1 MSASL
6 KVIAPGIHTSV
17 QDLGRP
23 GFQHLGVPVSGALDP
38 VALRLANLLAGN
50 AEGEAGLEIMH
61 MGPTLEVCAD
71 SVRVALAG
79 ASVAMEVTDRS
90 RPVPAFHSVR
100 LARGEQFRVTATG
113 ESATAYLA
121 VEGGFDIPEV
131 MCSRSTY
138 ARGGFGG
145 LDGRAL
151 AEGDALPLRMEAVPD
166 RPERMLPR
174 AALERPRAI
183 RVTLGPQDDHFTPEA
198 IAALSES
205 EYAVSRATD
214 RMGMRLEGPALI
226 HHEKYN
232 IVSDGIAPGAIQVPG
247 DGMPIILLADR
258 QTTGGYT
265 KIATVISCDLPGLG
279 RLRPGDRIAFETV
292 SLEAAAEARREAQS
306 WFSRLCKTI
315 AEVKADPG
323 PDEELL
329 YSENIIGGVV
339 HATDMD

>member
-6 KVIAPGIHTSV
+6 KVIAPGIQTSV
-17 QDLGRP
+17 QDLGRT

-38 VALRLANLLAGN
+38 LALRLANLLAGN
-50 AEGEAGLEIMH
+50 AQGEAGLEIMH
-61 MGPTLEVCAD
+61 MGPTLEVCAE

-79 ASVAMEVTDRS
+79 GSAAIEVTGRS

-100 LARGEQFRVTATG
+100 LSRGEQFRVAATG
-113 ESATAYLA
+113 ESACAYLA
-121 VEGGFDIPEV
+121 VEGGFDVPEV
-131 MCSRSTY
+131 MGSRSTY
-138 ARGGFGG
+138 VRGGFGG
-145 LDGRAL
+145 HRGRPL
-151 AEGDALPLRMEAVPD
+151 SEGDELPLRMAEAPD

-174 AALERPRAI
+174 AVLERPRVI
-183 RVTLGPQDDHFTPEA
+183 RVTLGPQDDHFTPDA
-198 IAALSES
+198 IAALGES

-214 RMGMRLEGPALI
+214 RMGMRLDGPALA
-226 HHEKYN
+226 HRDRYN

-279 RLRPGDRIAFETV
+279 RLRPGDRIAFEV
-292 SLEAAAEARREAQS
+292 VGLEEAAKARRAAQS
-306 WFSRLCKTI
+306 WFSRLCRTI
-315 AEVKADPG
+315 AEVKAEAT

-329 YSENIIGGVV
+329 SSENIIGGVV
-339 HATDMD
+339 HATDLD